1 MDLQREM
8 CLAPPR
14 TVTRTELVYPTK
26 TVTKTLDPI
35 PITTKVTKTITKKGP
50 A

>member
-1 MDLQREM
+1 MDLQKEM
-8 CLAPPR
+8 CLAPAR
-14 TVTRTELVYPTK
+14 TVTRTEFVYPTN

-35 PITTKVTKTITKKGP
+35 PVTEKATKTITKKGP